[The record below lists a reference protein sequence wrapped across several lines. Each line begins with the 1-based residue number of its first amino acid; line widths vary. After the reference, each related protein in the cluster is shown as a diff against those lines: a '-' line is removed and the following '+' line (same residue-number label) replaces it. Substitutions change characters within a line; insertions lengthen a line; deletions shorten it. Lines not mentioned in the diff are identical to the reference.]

1 MLYWGGEYEKELNLT
16 QQRKGGLRN
25 TAEPKHTHR
34 HRIDLGP
41 ILDFKVICGAAL
53 RSR

>member
-1 MLYWGGEYEKELNLT
+1 MMYWGGEYEKELNMI

-25 TAEPKHTHR
+25 TAEPTTHR
-34 HRIDLGP
+34 HRIELGP
-41 ILDFKVICGAAL
+41 ILDFKVVCGAAL

>member
-1 MLYWGGEYEKELNLT
+1 MLYWGGEYEKELNMI

-25 TAEPKHTHR
+25 TAEPAHR
-34 HRIDLGP
+34 QRIDLGP
-41 ILDFKVICGAAL
+41 ILDFKVACGAAL